1 MFFPV
6 KMECLLIALHS
17 MIIVSKKL
25 VRLITFNFASAIAL
39 YPFILLSD
47 KCLLEDRHT
56 IFHEKIHLR
65 QQIELLI
72 VSFYMIYVLEYMF
85 YRIKGMNHYDAYMNI
100 SFEKEA
106 YANEKNSN
114 YLNEK
119 SFFSFISYL

>member
-1 MFFPV
+1 M
-6 KMECLLIALHS
+6 
-17 MIIVSKKL
+17 
-25 VRLITFNFASAIAL
+25 
-39 YPFILLSD
+39 
-47 KCLLEDRHT
+47 LEDRHT